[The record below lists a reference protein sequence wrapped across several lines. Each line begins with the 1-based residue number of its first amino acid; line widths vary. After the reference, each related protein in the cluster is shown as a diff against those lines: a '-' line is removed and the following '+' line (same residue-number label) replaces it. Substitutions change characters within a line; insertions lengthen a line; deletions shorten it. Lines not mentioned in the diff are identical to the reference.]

1 MIGTQYKTVKLISF
15 DIVCRQF
22 FLYVAC
28 LIARVTAMHLHAD
41 VIEIVCGPSE
51 ALKTREEGD
60 DLVSKIVS
68 GTFLHHNVLLL
79 VARSGGTREANNIR
93 EDTYHI
99 YTLRSA
105 TV

>member
-1 MIGTQYKTVKLISF
+1 MIGTQYKTVKLSSF

-22 FLYVAC
+22 VLYVAC

-68 GTFLHHNVLLL
+68 GTFFFCITTYYFWLL
-79 VARSGGTREANNIR
+79 VPQVPVKRTISEKTP
-93 EDTYHI
+93 T
-99 YTLRSA
+99 TF
-105 TV
+105 TP